1 MRDTQSARAVQEF
14 AIKLERIEAQ
24 KAPIVEEKR
33 SIMKMILGKD
43 FNDEDKA
50 EDMRQ
55 EFEKQKNREK
65 ANLIVNFSIPNTKE
79 DIMEFMLLASS
90 NINPKYGTDDIVS
103 KAWIS
108 KLDQVYQKA
117 EMSMRNNPDFA
128 QIKNIYDQHTRVR
141 PLFLYI
147 NHDTPACL
155 CVLRFFAANRNA
167 FSIAG
172 VSSAESSSKTISLF
186 AASFICF
193 ICSSVGF

>member
-1 MRDTQSARAVQEF
+1 MRDTQPARAVQEF

-55 EFEKQKNREK
+55 EFENQKKREK

-79 DIMEFMLLASS
+79 DIMDFMLLASS

-128 QIKNIYDQHTRVR
+128 QIKYIYDQTKKQIRNKKIKQR
-141 PLFLYI
+141 LIWIGGFYIYFFLMGLLWDPTVTI
-147 NHDTPACL
+147 AITVVVI
-155 CVLRFFAANRNA
+155 VLIIIGFAFLQKR
-167 FSIAG
+167 
-172 VSSAESSSKTISLF
+172 
-186 AASFICF
+186 
-193 ICSSVGF
+193 

>member
-65 ANLIVNFSIPNTKE
+65 ANLIVNFSVPNTKE

-108 KLDQVYQKA
+108 KLDQVFQKA
-117 EMSMRNNPDFA
+117 ELSMRNSPDFA
-128 QIKNIYDQHTRVR
+128 QIKNIYDQHTRE
-141 PLFLYI
+141 L
-147 NHDTPACL
+147 TPK
-155 CVLRFFAANRNA
+155 
-167 FSIAG
+167 S
-172 VSSAESSSKTISLF
+172 
-186 AASFICF
+186 
-193 ICSSVGF
+193 